1 MAIATDN
8 TDTTSYI
15 AQLAAIAAQLRRS
28 TVRVQSH
35 REGDGDDIWN
45 FNGLIVAD
53 DLSNVLWYAEPGD
66 LLPLDFLR
74 SGKLLHSLCGCGSWD
89 NR

>member
-8 TDTTSYI
+8 TDTTSHI
-15 AQLAAIAAQLRRS
+15 AQLAAIAAQLRR
-28 TVRVQSH
+28 TVQVQSH
-35 REGDGDDIWN
+35 RECGGGVIWN

-53 DLSNVLWYAEPGD
+53 NLSNVLWYAEPGE

-74 SGKLLHSLCGCGSWD
+74 SAKLLHSLCGCGWWD
-89 NR
+89 DR

>member
-15 AQLAAIAAQLRRS
+15 AQLAAIAAKLRRS

-35 REGDGDDIWN
+35 REGGGDIWN

-53 DLSNVLWYAEPGD
+53 DLSNVLWYTEPGE

-74 SGKLLHSLCGCGSWD
+74 PGKLLHALCGCGWWD
-89 NR
+89 DR

>member
-8 TDTTSYI
+8 TDTTSHI
-15 AQLAAIAAQLRRS
+15 AQLAAIAAKLCRS
-28 TVRVQSH
+28 TVQVGSH
-35 REGDGDDIWN
+35 RERGGGDIWN

-53 DLSNVLWYAEPGD
+53 DLSNLLWYTEPGE

-74 SGKLLHSLCGCGSWD
+74 LGKLLHSLCGCGSWD
-89 NR
+89 DC